1 MQKEVNIFFSFKA
14 VILLLAIFGMIIFLG
29 RDNVR
34 ASQCDQYEGDAKEEC
49 EDNIDKADEY
59 EKLIKINEEK
69 KASQTNQWQII
80 NLEKQKNSTTI
91 NQTQEKITNLGQQ
104 IYDLE
109 GKIYEKEE
117 SIITLK
123 NILTSLLRSYQENF
137 NSGATVIRY
146 DMGNIFIQSDYTS
159 QISSKIIGVLDLIRK
174 EKEDIEDLRKITS
187 SKKDES
193 EELKENLKVKGYS
206 LQSSANTKYSQIQ
219 ETQKDIDRY
228 QEKLAKVES
237 EIYSLEAGKTYAD
250 LGDLDDFSFPAKP
263 TRITQYYGYTS
274 FASSSSF
281 YKNKF
286 HNGVD
291 FSGKSS
297 DGYARAVADGKVLA
311 TGKCYKSGEW
321 YAYGRWVAIKHEG
334 EDADYVT
341 FYAHLDSDSVSKGD
355 KVDQGEKIGKIGNT
369 GNSTAP
375 HLHFSLFT
383 ISSFKVVESS
393 TVDGLY
399 YPTGTSA
406 NPMAY
411 F

>member
-1 MQKEVNIFFSFKA
+1 MIAIEGKNKIKKIISRSF
-14 VILLLAIFGMIIFLG
+14 LLLAIFVLLVFNLNRNVNAGDDIDDYKDKKEKYEEILIIKEKTRNALSNQLQLTEAEKQN
-29 RDNVR
+29 NVVKFR
-34 ASQCDQYEGDAKEEC
+34 ATEKELATIFEQ
-49 EDNIDKADEY
+49 IDDLSKQM
-59 EKLIKINEEK
+59 EEK
-69 KASQTNQWQII
+69 EKDIAGKKKILANLVRTYYDEGNNVLLELLRVSKGLKKFFSQTDNLNQSIFSVSELLDEI
-80 NLEKQKNSTTI
+80 REAKKDLEEDK
-91 NQTQEKITNLGQQ
+91 EK
-104 IYDLE
+104 LE
-109 GKIYEKEE
+109 GKK
-117 SIITLK
+117 T
-123 NILTSLLRSYQENF
+123 
-137 NSGATVIRY
+137 
-146 DMGNIFIQSDYTS
+146 
-159 QISSKIIGVLDLIRK
+159 
-174 EKEDIEDLRKITS
+174 
-187 SKKDES
+187 ES
-193 EELKENLKVKGYS
+193 EELKDDLKKRGYY
-206 LQSSANTKYSQIQ
+206 LQSVADQKQSQINQ
-219 ETQKDIDRY
+219 TQKDIDRY

-286 HNGVD
+286 NNGVD